1 MTLPSRRAQL
11 IALTVELVA
20 VATLAG
26 FGPEFPRDVSSGSA
40 WRFLGQHAL
49 EAAHSGLGVLVL
61 LQALVLLIAH
71 RGWGSLVIA
80 AGVATAT
87 AAGTTYVS
95 AGQTDASLTA
105 MTLGWLVALVA
116 AVVGLIRGRPRRGQ

>member
-1 MTLPSRRAQL
+1 M
-11 IALTVELVA
+11 ELVA

-49 EAAHSGLGVLVL
+49 EAAHAGLGVLVL

-71 RGWGSLVIA
+71 RSWGSLVIA

-87 AAGTTYVS
+87 ASGTAYVS

-105 MTLGWLVALVA
+105 MTIGWLVALVA
-116 AVVGLIRGRPRRGQ
+116 AVVGLVRGRRQRGQ